1 MIADPSKDEASR
13 GLEKRVEG
21 LASELA
27 ELINSSASDDRDGL
41 KDLALSIV
49 RDEVKGR
56 DEGFQPGAAKAGG
69 SGSFNAIGMAMPLG
83 MAGALMIFLF
93 PPVGLLLFG
102 IAGLLVGVGVGAS
115 LLSRR

>member
-1 MIADPSKDEASR
+1 MIAEPSKDEQSR
-13 GLEKRVEG
+13 ELEKRVEG

-27 ELINSSASDDRDGL
+27 ELINSSTSDDRDGL

-56 DEGFQPGAAKAGG
+56 EDVFQVGAGKPGGA
-69 SGSFNAIGMAMPLG
+69 GSFSAIGMAMPLG

-93 PPVGLLLFG
+93 PPVGLALF
-102 IAGLLVGVGVGAS
+102 AVSGLLVVVGVATS
-115 LLSRR
+115 MLSRR